1 MYISGVQ
8 MSVELTIVRL
18 LTKGIQ
24 IIKSQMNL
32 ILRFAS
38 LYDTVSGT
46 SIQLLPGDLQLYTSL
61 EMRSLT

>member
-1 MYISGVQ
+1 

-38 LYDTVSGT
+38 LYDTYRDTVSGT
-46 SIQLLPGDLQLYTSL
+46 SIPLLPGDLQPNA
-61 EMRSLT
+61 